1 MAINKSA
8 RMPSAIEIKAKSRTQ
23 ISEAPKQGKFDR
35 IEDALETA
43 FRQRSSG
50 DIKGQDSLT
59 IGQNDQDSPPAVSNS
74 TGENLVISPPSNV
87 IDGGFNGD
95 VALNSEPF
103 AEYSVQSGG
112 HVVVLRVLRT
122 EFGARPEIHASIP
135 LDLLEPGDHNARTV
149 YDEDRKNQRKAEM
162 ERQGQITPVEVYW
175 SIEQQ
180 KFVLL
185 DGVTRFKVAQE
196 LVWSHLEARVI
207 EHSYCE
213 KWLDRLAYSK
223 EKNDGPTN
231 SSDFDEAC
239 HFKAAMDRGYST
251 KEIAESLKVPEQ
263 RVRNLSRLA
272 TFQQH
277 TLDVL
282 KRYGRHF
289 KRHDLEQLM
298 IVYRVSD
305 STSASI
311 AENCAIRRRNGE
323 KFTTTKLEKVCK
335 EHLYLLSPES
345 KPTSRV
351 ITTNTSF
358 TDKSGNTLFKLQMK
372 IDKSGSKSILIKDLM
387 SEDDSLALKIKDLIE
402 SEALQRGAE
411 ATPEDR

>member
-35 IEDALETA
+35 IEDALDVAFSQDTSDISSTESPQDNPVEMTA
-43 FRQRSSG
+43 PGLNDSSLQPSGPYSFSSG
-50 DIKGQDSLT
+50 GDTAQ
-59 IGQNDQDSPPAVSNS
+59 
-74 TGENLVISPPSNV
+74 
-87 IDGGFNGD
+87 FNGD
-95 VALNSEPF
+95 VTLGQEPF
-103 AEYSVQSGG
+103 AQYTVAAGG

-122 EFGARPEIHASIP
+122 EFGSRPEIHASIP
-135 LDLLEPGDHNARTV
+135 LDLIEPGDHNARTV
-149 YDEDRKNQRKAEM
+149 YDEDLKNQRKAEM

-175 SIEQQ
+175 SPERQ

-185 DGVTRFKVAQE
+185 DGVTRFKSAQE
-196 LVWSHLEARVI
+196 LTWTHLEARVI
-207 EHSYCE
+207 ESQLCAN
-213 KWLDRLAYSK
+213 WIDRLAYSK

-239 HFKAAMDRGYST
+239 HYKAAMDRGYSS

-272 TFQQH
+272 AFQQH

-282 KRYGRHF
+282 QRYGRHF

-305 STSASI
+305 STAASI

-323 KFTTTKLEKVCK
+323 KFTTTKLEKLCK

-345 KPTSRV
+345 KPSPRV
-351 ITTNTSF
+351 LTTNTSF
-358 TDKSGNTLFKLQMK
+358 TDKSGKTLFKLQMK
-372 IDKSGSKSILIKDLM
+372 IDKSGSKSIVVRDLM
-387 SEDDSLALKIKDLIE
+387 PDDDSLAIKIQDLIE
-402 SEALQRGAE
+402 SEARSRGAE
-411 ATPEDR
+411 PSSDEQ